1 MKQKYVKI
9 KCAVL
14 VLLFFCMHTAFAQN
28 TCFSLGFKN
37 ESKKDSCFLGERLQF
52 TITAQANSNITGY
65 EIYTAPVNN
74 LNNQRLL
81 FSLPYPSSSFYISS
95 ILLDANTAYAIFV
108 KQISK
113 KKQESCLQY
122 IMPVIR
128 CANACKDVKLPR

>member
-1 MKQKYVKI
+1 MKLKNI
-9 KCAVL
+9 KWV
-14 VLLFFCMHTAFAQN
+14 VSLLLCFCVHTAFAQN
-28 TCFSLGFKN
+28 TCFNLGFKN
-37 ESKKDSCFLGERLQF
+37 EPKKDSCFTRERLQF

-95 ILLDANTAYAIFV
+95 ILLDANTAYAIIV

-113 KKQESCLQY
+113 NKQESCVKY
-122 IMPVIR
+122 IMPVMR
-128 CANACKDVKLPR
+128 CANACKDVKLQE